1 MISTTAVPE
10 LGRLLGR
17 LVGPEAPSPA
27 AISLDAARLA
37 LLSRLFTAAGAARQA
52 LATGDEAAARACLRL
67 EVWLDAWRALS
78 VEVTAVVTAAAR
90 TRLTAAAATVRLP
103 AARAGRPIHD
113 DAEAAL
119 IRHRLEAAGLP
130 LERVPPPEHAAD
142 WGDAVRVAAL
152 AVDASW
158 ERLVAVVTEEMT
170 RVADREQELLAWQRP
185 RLARWVL
192 TAGVLVLAML
202 LGLWGGGYL
211 TPPPP
216 NLPWGAP

>member
-78 VEVTAVVTAAAR
+78 VEVTVVVTAAAR
-90 TRLTAAAATVRLP
+90 TRLMAAAAMVRLP
-103 AARAGRPIHD
+103 AARAGRPIYD
-113 DAEAAL
+113 DAEEAL
-119 IRHRLEAAGLP
+119 VRHRLEAAGLP
-130 LERVPPPEHAAD
+130 LERVPPPEHAVD

-158 ERLVAVVTEEMT
+158 ERLVAVGTEEMT

-185 RLARWVL
+185 RLARGAL